1 MINNNILWPGARRFG
16 QLLLLSAA
24 LHGLPAA
31 AAEEKTEDPG
41 PGFFYCLQKGSE
53 IQVFIENDSFGATD
67 QYYTNGIKFGCGIPA
82 ERVSKLF
89 TLPPNALLRTIT
101 DGAENHF
108 GLFLG
113 HNMYTPRDI
122 TVAAPQPNDRPWAA
136 WLYVGAVAQ
145 SVKEDRLDSG
155 ITEGRLH
162 TVEFDLGFVGPP
174 ALGRQI
180 QSFWHDT
187 IVDAPEPKGWGN
199 QIRAEPGFMLS
210 YLHKRRYGDRSGI
223 QLVPHAGVSFGTIM
237 TFARLG
243 GIVRIG
249 HNMTGFGPDG
259 IEPGGAMLKNARF
272 QKDGGTA
279 GNGGFE
285 WFAFV
290 GVDGRAIGHNIF
302 LDGSLFRDGPSV
314 KRRDTVYDITAGISA
329 RLDQLRVSV
338 TRIKRSEEFTTPVGG
353 GGQQHFYSVNI
364 GIEF

>member
-1 MINNNILWPGARRFG
+1 MWRRNIRDGLTLMLLVSALIGWPA
-16 QLLLLSAA
+16 SAA
-24 LHGLPAA
+24 EGD
-31 AAEEKTEDPG
+31 AEETG
-41 PGFFYCLQKGSE
+41 PGLFYCLQKGSE

-89 TLPPNALLRTIT
+89 TLPPDALLRTIT
-101 DGAENHF
+101 DGAQNHF

-113 HNMYTPRDI
+113 QNLYTPRDI

-145 SVKEDRLDSG
+145 SVKEEKLDSG

-180 QSFWHDT
+180 QTFWHNNV
-187 IVDAPEPKGWGN
+187 VDAPEPKGWGN

-210 YLHKRRYGDRSGI
+210 YLHKRRYGEATGI
-223 QLVPHAGVSFGTIM
+223 QWVPHAGASLGTIM
-237 TFARLG
+237 TFARIG
-243 GIVRIG
+243 GIVRVG
-249 HNMTGFGPDG
+249 QNMTGFGPDG

-272 QKDGGTA
+272 QKDSE
-279 GNGGFE
+279 GNTPGSHGFE

-314 KRRDTVYDITAGISA
+314 KRRDTVYDITAGLSA
-329 RLDQLRVSV
+329 RIDKFRLSV
-338 TRIKRSEEFTTPVGG
+338 TRIKRSEEFTSPAGG
-353 GGQQHFYSVNI
+353 GGRQRFYSVNI